1 MVGNPI
7 SDEGR
12 RVRFEQWEKLGLDQV
27 KQDLLNGGH
36 RIVGGPPEV
45 QALAWDWV
53 RMREA
58 EEAGRF
64 DIQAAA
70 LELLKEIERATRGS
84 STPIILDQLAGL
96 RMSGEQ
102 AKQAF
107 QYLKSKGLIEA
118 NFKILYA
125 ARLSAAGHD
134 AILADSNAEQPK
146 QALVPVSDSKK
157 EMITLKPGIWGMSI
171 DLKEAAIR
179 FWNWVKS

>member
-1 MVGNPI
+1 MAGDSI

-36 RIVGGPPEV
+36 RIVGGPAEV

-70 LELLKEIERATRGS
+70 LELLKEIERATRGLS
-84 STPIILDQLAGL
+84 APIVLDQLRGL
-96 RMSGEQ
+96 KMTGEQ

-118 NFKILYA
+118 NFKIFYS

-134 AILADSNAEQPK
+134 AVLAEINREQTK
-146 QALVPVSDSKK
+146 QALVPVSEPTK
-157 EMITLKPGIWGMSI
+157 EMVTLKPGIWGMSI
-171 DLKEAAIR
+171 DLKEAASRLRKWI
-179 FWNWVKS
+179 KS